1 MVFRLFLVIF
11 TSIFF
16 TSMPVS
22 YAGSS
27 DKLGILLN
35 KVRLDNAQQA
45 VKKSEILTL
54 VAQKHADDMARNNYF
69 SHIGQN
75 GSSPHQRVTEEN
87 YAACY
92 SAENIAKGQ
101 KKPSTVMEDW
111 MNSEGHRANNLST
124 RAKEYGIGKSGRIW
138 VLVLATKCSRP

>member
-1 MVFRLFLVIF
+1 MVVRLFLVIF

-16 TSMPVS
+16 TNIPAS
-22 YAGSS
+22 YAGYS
-27 DKLGILLN
+27 DKLGTLLN

-54 VAQKHADDMARNNYF
+54 VAQKHADDMAKNNYF

-87 YAACY
+87 YVACY

-101 KKPSTVMEDW
+101 KTPTAVMDAW
-111 MNSEGHRANNLST
+111 MNSKGHRANNLST
-124 RAKEYGIGKSGRIW
+124 RAKEYGIGKSGRVW